1 MSAIGWLGQRGQLFY
16 IMINIMM
23 MMVTIIERPFPGAEG
38 AIYKFK
44 KFKNTV
50 KVKA

>member
-1 MSAIGWLGQRGQLFY
+1 MSALGWLGQRGQLFY
-16 IMINIMM
+16 KMINIMM
-23 MMVTIIERPFPGAEG
+23 MTVIIIERPFPGAKG

>member
-16 IMINIMM
+16 IMINIMV
-23 MMVTIIERPFPGAEG
+23 MMVIIIERPFPGVEG

-50 KVKA
+50 QVKA

>member
-23 MMVTIIERPFPGAEG
+23 MMVTIIERPLPGAEG
-38 AIYKFK
+38 AIYKLK
-44 KFKNTV
+44 NFKNIV